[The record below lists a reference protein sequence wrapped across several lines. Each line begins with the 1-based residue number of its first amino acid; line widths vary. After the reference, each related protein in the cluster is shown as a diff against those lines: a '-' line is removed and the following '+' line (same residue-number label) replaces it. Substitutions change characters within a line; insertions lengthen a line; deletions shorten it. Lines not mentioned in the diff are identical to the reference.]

1 MKTRVKYLLCLLCA
15 VLLLLSLCACGAEKK
30 LCGTWYNDFNGTR
43 NAVQFY
49 KNSDGEYIYI
59 WAVYDIES
67 DTVTSNT
74 AGKYSVSGSRLTLIG
89 TDSSEELTFTYSLKG
104 DSLTLTGDSA
114 DLKLTK
120 YTIDE

>member
-1 MKTRVKYLLCLLCA
+1 MKTRVKYFLCLFCT
-15 VLLLLSLCACGAEKK
+15 VLLLVSLCACGAEKK

-74 AGKYSVSGSRLTLIG
+74 AGKYSVSGSRLTLIN
-89 TDSSEELTFTYSLKG
+89 TDSSEEFTFTYSLEG
-104 DSLTLTGDSA
+104 DTLTLTGDSV

>member
-15 VLLLLSLCACGAEKK
+15 VSLLLSLCACGAEKK

-89 TDSSEELTFTYSLKG
+89 TDSSEELTFTYSLEG
-104 DSLTLTGDSA
+104 DTLTLTGDSA

>member
-1 MKTRVKYLLCLLCA
+1 MKTRVKYFLCLFCA
-15 VLLLLSLCACGAEKK
+15 VLLMFSLCACGAEKE

-49 KNSDGEYIYI
+49 KNSDGEYIFI
-59 WAVYDIES
+59 WAVYDIDS

-74 AGKYSVSGSRLTLIG
+74 AGKYSVSGSRMTLIG
-89 TDSSEELTFTYSLKG
+89 TDSSEELTFTYSLEG

>member
-1 MKTRVKYLLCLLCA
+1 MKTPVNYFLCLFCA
-15 VLLLLSLCACGAEKK
+15 VLLMFSLCACGAEKK

-49 KNSDGEYIYI
+49 KNSDGEYIFI
-59 WAVYDIES
+59 WAVYDIDS

-74 AGKYSVSGSRLTLIG
+74 AGKYSVSGSRLTLNG
-89 TDSSEELTFTYSLKG
+89 TDSSEELTFTYSLEG
-104 DSLTLTGDSA
+104 DTLTLTGDSA
-114 DLKLTK
+114 DLNLTK

>member
-1 MKTRVKYLLCLLCA
+1 MKKRVKYFLSLFCA
-15 VLLLLSLCACGAEKK
+15 VSLMFSLCACGAEKK

-49 KNSDGEYIYI
+49 KNSDGEYIFI
-59 WAVYDIES
+59 WAVYDIDS

-74 AGKYSVSGSRLTLIG
+74 AGKYSVSGSRLTLISA
-89 TDSSEELTFTYSLKG
+89 DSSEELTFTYSLEG
-104 DSLTLTGDSA
+104 DTLTLTGDSA